1 MRVEHALGVLH
12 SLFYA
17 IRLYMK
23 PLFYSEKSDVMLISL
38 LKKYARL
45 LHYLKN
51 ILYICIDNRDF
62 FTKVAVVARETEHNY
77 FINHYLKFL
86 TL

>member
-1 MRVEHALGVLH
+1 
-12 SLFYA
+12 
-17 IRLYMK
+17 
-23 PLFYSEKSDVMLISL
+23 MLISL

-62 FTKVAVVARETEHNY
+62 FTKVAVVAREAEHNY